1 MNQHQLAEAAFVHVI
16 EDLIGQKM
24 DGPIALSLLEYSDN
38 NVDIR
43 YVLNMF
49 DEEIDDLTYTKSEEE
64 EETSLKEE
72 DTEITIKTASPKATT
87 TTHVLTSGY
96 KRFIKVVRSFHQYR
110 AESNNPVLNDWSDV
124 SPEEFNDFRIS
135 KYKIYTSAPMPSR
148 FASTTS
154 TSFNNTS
161 PSDTSPTPKHSQ
173 AEQFRKGIK
182 RSKDDFMVLKDRK
195 QFKEW
200 YLNLLATVAEQDV
213 SDILNPNYI
222 PTTLEEIEFFNNK

>member
-1 MNQHQLAEAAFVHVI
+1 MTQHRLAEAAFVHMI

-49 DEEIDDLTYTKSEEE
+49 DEEIDALTYTKSEEE

-124 SPEEFNDFRIS
+124 SPDEFNDFRTR
-135 KYKIYTSAPMPSR
+135 KYKMYASAPMS
-148 FASTTS
+148 
-154 TSFNNTS
+154 
-161 PSDTSPTPKHSQ
+161 
-173 AEQFRKGIK
+173 
-182 RSKDDFMVLKDRK
+182 
-195 QFKEW
+195 
-200 YLNLLATVAEQDV
+200 
-213 SDILNPNYI
+213 
-222 PTTLEEIEFFNNK
+222 